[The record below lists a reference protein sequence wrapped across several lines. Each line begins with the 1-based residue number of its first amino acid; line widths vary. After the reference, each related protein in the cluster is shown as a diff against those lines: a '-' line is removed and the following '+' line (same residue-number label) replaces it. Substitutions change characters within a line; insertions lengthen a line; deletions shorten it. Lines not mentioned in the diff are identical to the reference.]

1 MAEKKRQEKPEQP
14 EKEIIE
20 FSEEENLDADKDWA
34 KNETAEFSGKYLKS
48 VGRRKQAAA
57 QVRLYEGGKGVI
69 MVNGLRA
76 SEYFPGEGF
85 NLITQPLKVT
95 GHLRDFNFS
104 VIVRGGGKQGQIDAV
119 RLGIARAVFAF
130 DPATKEA
137 LKVNDF
143 LTRDPRQVERKKP
156 GLRKARK
163 SPQWS
168 KR

>member
-1 MAEKKRQEKPEQP
+1 MAEKKQQEINETDIF
-14 EKEIIE
+14 EV
-20 FSEEENLDADKDWA
+20 SEEETLEEEKDWA
-34 KNETAEFSGKYLKS
+34 KNETAEFKGKYLKS

-57 QVRLYEGGKGVI
+57 QVRLYEDGKGVI
-69 MVNGLRA
+69 MVNGKKA
-76 SEYFPGEGF
+76 VEYFPGDGF
-85 NLITQPLKVT
+85 SLITQPLKAT

-104 VIVRGGGKQGQIDAV
+104 VIVRGGGKQGQVDAV

-137 LKVNDF
+137 LKVNNF

-163 SPQWS
+163 APQWS